1 MTIIKTI
8 FDVLAYTSLGFIVSI
23 LIFVRFFGGVVHLEY
38 YEDGEE
44 EDEES
49 QE

>member
-1 MTIIKTI
+1 MTIVRAI

-38 YEDGEE
+38 YEDEE
-44 EDEES
+44 ENEES

>member
-1 MTIIKTI
+1 MTIVRAI
-8 FDVLAYTSLGFIVSI
+8 FDVLAYISLGFIVSI

-38 YEDGEE
+38 YEDEE
-44 EDEES
+44 ENEES